1 MSCRVTDL
9 PLDKQLRD
17 RVRAKPAQIAPFL
30 PRATRA
36 PALLNSTQM
45 PTRILVVDDD
55 AATRVGLVDL
65 LQRAGYDVTGSA
77 TFEHARQA
85 LRERRPDLLIT
96 DIRLGEYNGLQLL
109 VGSPEPIPT
118 VIVTGFIDPV
128 LEAEARAHRAAY
140 LLKPVSARTLLSTVE
155 QVLSQRQAQLIP
167 TRRWSRKRVT
177 PALAADAAGSPARI
191 VDVSYG
197 GLRVEMSRLEEDL
210 PSSFTVRVRELDLPV
225 NVVWRNR
232 TGDQEWVCG
241 LAVTHVEPP
250 VADRWHGLVDALQ

>member
-1 MSCRVTDL
+1 
-9 PLDKQLRD
+9 
-17 RVRAKPAQIAPFL
+17 
-30 PRATRA
+30 
-36 PALLNSTQM
+36 M
-45 PTRILVVDDD
+45 PIRILVVDDD
-55 AATRVGLVDL
+55 ASTRVGLVDL

-140 LLKPVSARTLLSTVE
+140 LLKPVTAKTLLGTVE
-155 QVLSQRQAQLIP
+155 QVLAHRQAQLIP

-177 PALAADAAGSPARI
+177 PALAADAGGAPARI
-191 VDVSYG
+191 IDVSYG
-197 GLRVEMSRLEEDL
+197 GLRVEMNAEEDL
-210 PSSFTVRVRELDLPV
+210 PNTFTVRVRELDLPV
-225 NVVWRNR
+225 NLVWRSR
-232 TGDQEWVCG
+232 TADQGWLCG
-241 LAVTHVEPP
+241 LSLAHIEPP
-250 VADRWHGLVDALQ
+250 VADRWHGLVDALD

>member
-1 MSCRVTDL
+1 
-9 PLDKQLRD
+9 
-17 RVRAKPAQIAPFL
+17 
-30 PRATRA
+30 
-36 PALLNSTQM
+36 M
-45 PTRILVVDDD
+45 PIRILVVDDD

-109 VGSPEPIPT
+109 VGSPEPIST

-140 LLKPVSARTLLSTVE
+140 LLKPLSAKTLLTTVE
-155 QVLSQRQAQLIP
+155 QVLAHRQAQLIP
-167 TRRWSRKRVT
+167 TRRWSRKRVM
-177 PALAADAAGSPARI
+177 PALAADAAGAPARI

-197 GLRVEMSRLEEDL
+197 GLRVEMSAEEDL
-210 PSSFTVRVRELDLPV
+210 PTAFTVRVRELDLPV
-225 NVVWRNR
+225 NLVWRSR
-232 TGDQEWVCG
+232 TGDQGWLCG
-241 LAVTHVEPP
+241 LSLAHIDPP
-250 VADRWHGLVDALQ
+250 VADRWHGLVDEIE